1 MSLVKEAFPNYDDVL
16 PMLEGFEDCSYKND
30 SCPSISKELGEEIRL
45 MLYCDYK
52 NKYKREDREGFRY
65 CLSFE
70 MSMIL
75 CNSKILLLS
84 DDIMEVKRFIEKHTL
99 ADFINMP
106 SFDYDINTKYY

>member
-1 MSLVKEAFPNYDDVL
+1 MSLVKQAFPKYDDVL

-30 SCPSISKELGEEIRL
+30 VCPSISKELGEEVRL

-52 NKYKREDREGFRY
+52 NKRLREYQDSFKY
-65 CLSFE
+65 CLNLE
-70 MSMIL
+70 MPMLI
-75 CNSKILLLS
+75 CNSKLLLLS

-106 SFDYDINTKYY
+106 SLDYDENTKHY